1 MSAAAAATPDE
12 SAANL
17 IEFELDGVARHVP
30 KGTSVLGAAA
40 LFGMEIPHF
49 CYHPGLGVD
58 GNCRLCLVEIEGARG
73 LQISCNT
80 KVAPGMV
87 VRADSEQAKSARRDT
102 LEFILLNHPIDC
114 PICDQAG
121 ECKLQDYYAVLGPYD
136 SRFSFDKV
144 RKGKAVTLGADVVLD
159 QERCVLCTR
168 CTRFMA
174 DVAGDE
180 QLVIANR
187 GNHSEITTFP
197 GRPLDSEYA
206 GNVVDVCPVGA
217 LTNERHRFK
226 TRAWMLTKT
235 KTVCTGCAT
244 GCAIWADHKDDLV
257 YRFRPRP
264 NPAVNGW
271 WICDTGRYSHTQVN
285 ENRILFAQVQRGA
298 ERREIERAVAVG
310 AAAAAL
316 KGARDAGKTIAV
328 LGSPECTNEA
338 LWVLKQ
344 LAGSVLGTPHVTGR
358 SLLPQGE
365 GDEVLRHGV
374 LHPNVPGVA
383 LVGLEPG
390 EGGHDIPGLYDT
402 QPDCWLIL
410 NADPVGEADEASGA
424 KAKAAL
430 EAATDVIVLA
440 THGSATTD
448 LATVLLPGSVALE
461 QDGTMVA
468 ANGRLQRLRRAVVP
482 KGDAR
487 RDSVTLG
494 EIAMAVGA
502 REGEAWTI
510 EPHASAR
517 TLFKGLQRE
526 IAPLAGVRWEALGD
540 EGVAV
545 TGAELIDPSTSAPA
559 EGSA

>member
-1 MSAAAAATPDE
+1 
-12 SAANL
+12 
-17 IEFELDGVARHVP
+17 
-30 KGTSVLGAAA
+30 
-40 LFGMEIPHF
+40 
-49 CYHPGLGVD
+49 
-58 GNCRLCLVEIEGARG
+58 
-73 LQISCNT
+73 
-80 KVAPGMV
+80 
-87 VRADSEQAKSARRDT
+87 
-102 LEFILLNHPIDC
+102 
-114 PICDQAG
+114 
-121 ECKLQDYYAVLGPYD
+121 
-136 SRFSFDKV
+136 
-144 RKGKAVTLGADVVLD
+144 
-159 QERCVLCTR
+159 
-168 CTRFMA
+168 MA

-180 QLVIANR
+180 QLIIANR
-187 GNHSEITTFP
+187 GNHAEVTTFP
-197 GRPLDSEYA
+197 GQPLESEYA

-244 GCAIWADHKDDLV
+244 GCAIWADHKDDLI

-285 ENRILFAQVQRGA
+285 ENRILFAQAQRGA
-298 ERREIERAVAVG
+298 ERREIDRAAAVG

-328 LGSPECTNEA
+328 LGSPECTNEE

-344 LAGSVLGTPHVTGR
+344 LAEKVLGTPHVTGR
-358 SLLPQGE
+358 SLQLKEE
-365 GDEVLRHGV
+365 GDGVLRHPV
-374 LHPNVPGVA
+374 QHPNVPGLV
-383 LVGLEPG
+383 LVGLKPG
-390 EGGHDIPGLYDT
+390 EGGQDIPGLYDST
-402 QPDCWLIL
+402 PDCWLIL
-410 NADPVGEADEASGA
+410 NADPIGEADEATAA

-430 EAATDVIVLA
+430 ETAGDVIVFA
-440 THGSATTD
+440 THASATTD
-448 LATVLLPGSVALE
+448 LATVLIPGSVALE

-502 REGEAWTI
+502 REGAAWTI

-517 TLFKGLQRE
+517 TLYKAMQRE
-526 IAPLAGVRWEALGD
+526 VAALADIRWESLGD
-540 EGVAV
+540 EGVQLA
-545 TGAELIDPSTSAPA
+545 GESLLHAIAQAL
-559 EGSA
+559 EGTA